1 MRVWKT
7 YSGLVLAS
15 VFWGA
20 SFVATKTVLREL
32 SPAAITV
39 SRFGIGLIVIFILI
53 GPERAR
59 NAFAKGGLFSV
70 AFLGFLGIALHQWLQ
85 ANGLKTA
92 QATVGSWIVAT
103 IPVFVA
109 ILGRVALGEILGFVR
124 SLGIGAAGIGV
135 LIVIG
140 QGNPLSIIEGHVGSI
155 GDLLF
160 VLSALNWAVFTVISR
175 WRINRQRVQAAEK
188 SNSYKNDVSGSIEDP
203 LGLMFVVMFFGWL
216 FSLLWL
222 VADGG
227 WKGLLALQTE
237 SVFSLLFLGIASSG
251 LAYAFWYGGL
261 QQIQASRAG
270 VFLYIEP
277 FVTAILAWP
286 ILGEKITTA
295 TILGGATIILGVWLV
310 NSGKKR

>member
-1 MRVWKT
+1 
-7 YSGLVLAS
+7 
-15 VFWGA
+15 
-20 SFVATKTVLREL
+20 VLREL
-32 SPAAITV
+32 SPATITV
-39 SRFGIGLIVIFILI
+39 SRFGIGLIVIFFLI

-59 NAFAKGGLFSV
+59 SAFAKDRLLSV
-70 AFLGFLGIALHQWLQ
+70 AVLGFFGIALHQWLQ

-109 ILGRVALGEILGFVR
+109 ILGRVILGEILGLVR
-124 SLGIGAAGIGV
+124 SLGIGVAGIGV

-140 QGNPLSIIEGHVGSI
+140 QGNPLSIIEGHIGSI

-175 WRINRQRVQAAEK
+175 GRIIRQKIQAAE
-188 SNSYKNDVSGSIEDP
+188 NINAYKNDVSGSVEDP

-227 WKGLLALQTE
+227 WRGLLALQTE
-237 SVFSLLFLGIASSG
+237 SVLSLLFLGIASSG

-261 QQIQASRAG
+261 QKIQASRAG

-286 ILGEKITTA
+286 ILGEKMTTA
-295 TILGGATIILGVWLV
+295 TILGGATILIGVWLV
-310 NSGKKR
+310 NREEKK